1 MERLALVPIE
11 VSGGGM
17 VVTSVDGTDDL
28 LLVAELGGR
37 GGNVFGFFYIYI
49 YIYIIILGNL
59 NN

>member
-37 GGNVFGFFYIYI
+37 GGNVFGFYIYI
-49 YIYIIILGNL
+49 YIYNYFRQFE
-59 NN
+59 